1 MSSSEGHG
9 NTHSSPRLC
18 GGQGVGGRAGL
29 FPVKLHQ
36 VSMQEG
42 EENMQK
48 GVGSCKGSGTA
59 GLPGDAVEG

>member
-1 MSSSEGHG
+1 MSSSEGRG
-9 NTHSSPRLC
+9 NTHSSPLFC

-29 FPVKLHQ
+29 FPVKQHQ

-48 GVGSCKGSGTA
+48 GRGVVKDLAQLGC
-59 GLPGDAVEG
+59 